1 MAGFCRSL
9 LRSAGYRTMVR
20 LVSPKVGR
28 DADRGAAAAAAMLG
42 HLCGRGPQPSRRPL
56 AASLGEP
63 VSLRA
68 FSTEAGVPF
77 NEEEYPPLP
86 EYNSSR
92 ERKDKEVFI
101 VFAKGLPWSCT
112 TEDLLVF
119 FSDCKIRDGVNGIH
133 LMQKENGQPSGKAFI
148 EMERKED
155 LQKALRKHRHYL
167 GPRYVEVK
175 EASDSDIEG
184 LQASAA
190 QPPAQDGVVKLQG
203 LPYSCTVEDVAQFFS
218 GLDIVENGVTFVLDK
233 RGRSSGIAFVEFAS
247 QEMADL
253 ALQRDREEIGN
264 RYIEVFP
271 SRKSAV
277 PSQHGSW
284 GAPSTISASESAPP
298 HDNWNVKEASD
309 SDTEGPQA
317 APAQPP
323 AQDGVVKLRGL
334 PYSCTVEDVAQ
345 FFSGLDIVEN
355 GVTFVLDKRGRS
367 SGVAF
372 VEFASQE
379 MADLALKRDREIIG
393 TRYIEVFPSQKSSIT
408 SCSDSRR
415 TESPG
420 FPADRS
426 GESPHHHHPP
436 SRTSSVKDPASLQH
450 CVHMRGLP
458 FLATGQDVVNFFSPL
473 QPAKICMEYGGDG
486 RASGEADVYFAC
498 HEDAVSAM
506 SRDKARMNDRYIE
519 LFLNS
524 AAIQS
529 KQDSV
534 DTTSESDRNS

>member
-233 RGRSSGIAFVEFAS
+233 RGRSSG
-247 QEMADL
+247 
-253 ALQRDREEIGN
+253 
-264 RYIEVFP
+264 
-271 SRKSAV
+271 
-277 PSQHGSW
+277 
-284 GAPSTISASESAPP
+284 
-298 HDNWNVKEASD
+298 
-309 SDTEGPQA
+309 
-317 APAQPP
+317 
-323 AQDGVVKLRGL
+323 
-334 PYSCTVEDVAQ
+334 
-345 FFSGLDIVEN
+345 
-355 GVTFVLDKRGRS
+355 
-367 SGVAF
+367 VAF

-426 GESPHHHHPP
+426 GESPHHHSPP

>member
-28 DADRGAAAAAAMLG
+28 DVDRGAAGMLG
-42 HLCGRGPQPSRRPL
+42 HLCGKGPQFSCRSLAAPL
-56 AASLGEP
+56 AEP

-101 VFAKGLPWSCT
+101 IFAKGLPWSCT
-112 TEDLLVF
+112 AEDLLAF

-175 EASDSDIEG
+175 EASDHDIEG
-184 LQASAA
+184 LQAAPA
-190 QPPAQDGVVKLQG
+190 QRSAQDGVVKLQG
-203 LPYSCTVEDVAQFFS
+203 LPYSCTVEDVTQFFS
-218 GLDIVENGVTFVLDK
+218 GLDIVENGVKFVLDK

-253 ALQRDREEIGN
+253 ALKRDREEIGN

-271 SRKSAV
+271 SRKSVV
-277 PSQHGSW
+277 PSQHSSW
-284 GAPSTISASESAPP
+284 GAPSTTSASESAPP
-298 HDNWNVKEASD
+298 HDNWNASD
-309 SDTEGPQA
+309 SDTESPQA

-334 PYSCTVEDVAQ
+334 PFSCTVEDVTQ

-355 GVTFVLDKRGRS
+355 GVTFALDKRGRS
-367 SGVAF
+367 SGIAF

-379 MADLALKRDREIIG
+379 MADLALKRDREEIG
-393 TRYIEVFPSQKSSIT
+393 NRYIEVFPSQKSSIT
-408 SCSDSRR
+408 SCLGSRR

-426 GESPHHHHPP
+426 SESPHLHPP
-436 SRTSSVKDPASLQH
+436 SSGRSAKDPASLQH
-450 CVHMRGLP
+450 RVHMRGLP
-458 FLATGQDVVNFFSPL
+458 FLATGQDVANFFSPL

-486 RASGEADVYFAC
+486 RASGEADVYFPC

-524 AAIQS
+524 AAAQS
-529 KQDSV
+529 KPDSA
-534 DTTSESDRNS
+534 DAASESDRSS